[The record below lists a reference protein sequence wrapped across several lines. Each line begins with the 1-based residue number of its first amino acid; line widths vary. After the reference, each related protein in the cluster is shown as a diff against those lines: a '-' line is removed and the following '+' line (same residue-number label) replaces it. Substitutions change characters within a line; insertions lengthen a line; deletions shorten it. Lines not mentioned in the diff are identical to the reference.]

1 MEGFG
6 RYARERRAPPMTN
19 ERNSAVNLPSPFESP
34 RIRLVSTKLTV
45 REPRVSYAVSTS
57 AEAAKLLHRLIGAC
71 DREHFV
77 ALYLD
82 ARHKVTHAHVVSIG
96 TMLSSIVHPREVF
109 KAALLANAAAIIVGH
124 NHPSGDVTP
133 SSEDHVVAERLQD
146 AGALLG
152 IELLDALVVGP
163 GKRFYAKVTGLVQDL
178 S

>member
-1 MEGFG
+1 M
-6 RYARERRAPPMTN
+6 
-19 ERNSAVNLPSPFESP
+19 NLPSPFESP
-34 RIRLVSTKLTV
+34 RIRLVSTQLTV
-45 REPRVSYAVSTS
+45 REPRVSCAVSTS

-133 SSEDHVVAERLQD
+133 SSEDHLVAERLQE
-146 AGALLG
+146 AGAVLG

-163 GKRFYAKVTGLVQDL
+163 GKRFYAKVTGLVQEL